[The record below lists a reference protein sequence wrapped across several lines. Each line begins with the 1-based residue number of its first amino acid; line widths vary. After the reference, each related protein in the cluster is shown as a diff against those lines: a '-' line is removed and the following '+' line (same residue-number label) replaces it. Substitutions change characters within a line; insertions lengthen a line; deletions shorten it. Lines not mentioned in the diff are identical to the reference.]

1 MMMPRGLYVVLGAI
15 AGYMLFGTFAAFG
28 FAAVAMNLLTPLPA
42 AFIGMRFGPAAGGVT
57 VILTALLIL
66 LTSGQAPV
74 LVFLVQFGI
83 VGAALPWLLS
93 RGVAWD
99 KATVAVLWAMVAV
112 SICGLLVFSAVEG
125 QSPLTMAGDFIGK
138 EIAQTKIVMQEMFAA
153 ADLPAEQRQEA
164 DLAVEDM
171 AAFLQKAYPGIAVT
185 VGGLMTLGLVFLLSL
200 FARGRYTVPGRAF
213 PEWKAPEFL
222 VWILIAAGFM
232 VVFVDGRLGTFAL
245 NLLVILLPVYFLQGL
260 AVIDCFFRRKAF
272 SPVFRVIGY
281 LLVTLVNPLPI
292 VVTGVGV
299 FDLWADFRKPKKEP
313 ES

>member
-1 MMMPRGLYVVLGAI
+1 MMMPRGLYVVLGAF
-15 AGYMLFGTFAAFG
+15 AGYLLFGTFAAFG

-57 VILTALLIL
+57 VVLTALLIL
-66 LTSGQAPV
+66 LTSGQTPV

-83 VGAALPWLLS
+83 PGAALPWLLS

-112 SICGLLVFSAVEG
+112 SICGLLVFSAIEG
-125 QSPLTMAGDFIGK
+125 QSPLALTGDLIDR
-138 EIAQTKIVMQEMFAA
+138 EITQTKIVMQEMFAA
-153 ADLPAEQRQEA
+153 ADLPAEQRKEVG
-164 DLAVEDM
+164 LAVENM
-171 AAFLQKAYPGIAVT
+171 AAFLQKAYPGIAIT
-185 VGGLMTLGLVFLLSL
+185 VSGLMTLGLVLLLSL
-200 FARGRYTVPGRAF
+200 FARGRYRVPGRAF

-222 VWILIAAGFM
+222 VWILIAAGFL

-272 SPVFRVIGY
+272 SLVFRVIGY